1 MANQMAQYGRYG
13 DSMLVHMNPAE
24 VQGIAALSPTGS
36 LTTNPVTGQP
46 EAFLPFLA
54 PLLGSALG
62 TTFLTGT
69 GAGALG
75 GLIGSAGLSSGL
87 AGAIGSGLA
96 TTAVTGDLKKGLV
109 SGLTGYGVGQALG
122 AASKALSPEV
132 IDAAGT
138 AGELAEQS
146 ASLGTEITKAQT
158 ELAGFTPG
166 TEAYTQAADRLSN
179 LQAAQTG
186 LTGPVEVG
194 AGLQG
199 PAAPGSI
206 EMAQRNLANVSNQAQ
221 QGVLANRAANEE
233 LARAIQGAPEG
244 SSLSQLSAPQGGGML
259 GTMRADPMAFAGA
272 AGKALMSPANLALVA
287 TGEGKRGEM
296 EMEERFARDAKR
308 FEREREAELGRA
320 RQNIRDA
327 YGQLESDYPGYKIPG
342 YQAGGITAVN
352 PNNYMSNLRGLQALA
367 GGGRTVQNFNRGGR
381 TASDDYNAYMGTRP
395 VFGPGT
401 AAQRQANIRGSQ
413 VISPEQLQGY
423 RPGFGPEINYFQR
436 PTAAPAPTPG
446 PGTPPGTTPPG
457 GPGRDPGMG
466 LPPGDISGGPGKG
479 GTMGGI
485 ADFDYSQFAESE
497 AGREAI
503 ANFRDLTGISD
514 VTNRLSAI
522 EERPDPTIPQIDYD
536 EITSRVRSGI
546 DIPEF
551 DLSGIETRLGAIEGR
566 EMPSIDLSGIESRLG
581 AIEGREMP
589 SIDYDAITSRVRE
602 GIDIPEY
609 TAPSIDYDA
618 ITQRVREGIDIPA
631 YDTSSIMDAIA
642 ANREAIAGMP
652 APSTVDYDEIAN
664 RVRGSIDVPTVDL
677 SGIES
682 RLGAIEGREMPTFD
696 TSNIMSAIDANRQAI
711 AGIPATDFSGIESR
725 LSAIEGRPD
734 PTFDTSGIMSAID
747 ANRQA
752 ISGMPAVDLSG
763 IESRLGAIEG
773 RPDPTFDT
781 SGIMSAIDANREAI
795 AGLPAPAPAFDS
807 SGIMDAIAAN
817 REAIAGM
824 PAPQAFDDS
833 SILAAIEANRK
844 AIGGINSGGIN
855 PNPMAGIPTKVS
867 APTKQAPRRKGFA
880 EGGETEMSADQG
892 SKIIDLTI
900 AAVMG
905 QLPEDQAETVINRF
919 VDEFGSEAFAIL
931 RRQVLQGNV
940 PGAQTEGKIN
950 GNGGGMDDKVPG
962 MIGDQQPVAVSPG
975 EFIVPADVVSGLGDG
990 STDAGVEEL
999 YGMMDRVR
1007 SERTGMKQQP
1017 RPVNKAKVMPV

>member
-1 MANQMAQYGRYG
+1 MMNQRPPMQGIANQMAQHGRYG
-13 DSMLVHMNPAE
+13 DSMLVHMNPIE

-62 TTFLTGT
+62 STFLTGST
-69 GAGALG
+69 LG
-75 GLIGSAGLSSGL
+75 GLLGTGLSSGV

-96 TTAVTGDLKKGLV
+96 TTAATGDLKKGLI
-109 SGLTGYGVGQALG
+109 SGLTGYGIGQALQGG
-122 AASKALSPEV
+122 AEAVMGVPEAAETTAELASTA
-132 IDAAGT
+132 DAAKMSALQADPTLTAETLNQLPSVTQAQQATAGLDLAKTT
-138 AGELAEQS
+138 AGENIGSLAMEN
-146 ASLGTEITKAQT
+146 
-158 ELAGFTPG
+158 PG
-166 TEAYTQAADRLSN
+166 Q
-179 LQAAQTG
+179 
-186 LTGPVEVG
+186 
-194 AGLQG
+194 
-199 PAAPGSI
+199 
-206 EMAQRNLANVSNQAQ
+206 
-221 QGVLANRAANEE
+221 
-233 LARAIQGAPEG
+233 
-244 SSLSQLSAPQGGGML
+244 
-259 GTMRADPMAFAGA
+259 FAGGF
-272 AGKALMSPANLALVA
+272 GKALIKPANLAAIGV
-287 TGEGKRGEM
+287 GEGQRGAI

-308 FEREREAELGRA
+308 FDREREAELERA
-320 RQNIRDA
+320 RQGLRSA

-342 YQAGGITAVN
+342 YQAGGITSVN

-367 GGGRTVQNFNRGGR
+367 GGGRTVQNFKRGGR
-381 TASDDYNAYMGTRP
+381 TASDDYNDYMGSRP

-423 RPGFGPEINYFQR
+423 RPGFGPEISYFQR
-436 PTAAPAPTPG
+436 PSQTTPPGNG
-446 PGTPPGTTPPG
+446 PGTGPGTGPGDGPPGNPPG

-485 ADFDYSQFAESE
+485 ADFDYSQFAESD

-522 EERPDPTIPQIDYD
+522 EQRPDPTIPQIDYD
-536 EITSRVRSGI
+536 EITNRVRGGI
-546 DIPEF
+546 NIPEF
-551 DLSGIETRLGAIEGR
+551 
-566 EMPSIDLSGIESRLG
+566 DLSGIESRLG
-581 AIEGREMP
+581 AIETRDIP
-589 SIDYDAITSRVRE
+589 TIDYDAITSRVRE

-609 TAPSIDYDA
+609 TAPTIDYDA
-618 ITQRVREGIDIPA
+618 ITQRVREGIDIPT
-631 YDTSSIMDAIA
+631 YDTSGIMDAIA

-664 RVRGSIDVPTVDL
+664 RVRGSIDIPTVDL
-677 SGIES
+677 SGIET

-711 AGIPATDFSGIESR
+711 AGIPSIDLSGIEDRLVDIENIERPRFDLSSIESR
-725 LSAIEGRPD
+725 LGAIESRPD

-747 ANRQA
+747 ANRQ
-752 ISGMPAVDLSG
+752 
-763 IESRLGAIEG
+763 
-773 RPDPTFDT
+773 
-781 SGIMSAIDANREAI
+781 AI

-855 PNPMAGIPTKVS
+855 PNPTAGIPT
-867 APTKQAPRRKGFA
+867 APVKQAPVKSSPIRMPKGFA

-892 SKIIDLTI
+892 SRIIDLTI

-905 QLPEDQAETVINRF
+905 QLPEDQAESVINRF

-999 YGMMDRVR
+999 HGMMDRVR

>member
-1 MANQMAQYGRYG
+1 MQ
-13 DSMLVHMNPAE
+13 VKE
-24 VQGIAALSPTGS
+24 QGKLQWKERRLHSQI
-36 LTTNPVTGQP
+36 P
-46 EAFLPFLA
+46 E
-54 PLLGSALG
+54 LLEKL
-62 TTFLTGT
+62 
-69 GAGALG
+69 
-75 GLIGSAGLSSGL
+75 LSSQQNL
-87 AGAIGSGLA
+87 AAIGVGEGQRGAI
-96 TTAVTGDLKKGLV
+96 
-109 SGLTGYGVGQALG
+109 
-122 AASKALSPEV
+122 
-132 IDAAGT
+132 
-138 AGELAEQS
+138 
-146 ASLGTEITKAQT
+146 
-158 ELAGFTPG
+158 
-166 TEAYTQAADRLSN
+166 
-179 LQAAQTG
+179 
-186 LTGPVEVG
+186 
-194 AGLQG
+194 
-199 PAAPGSI
+199 
-206 EMAQRNLANVSNQAQ
+206 
-221 QGVLANRAANEE
+221 
-233 LARAIQGAPEG
+233 
-244 SSLSQLSAPQGGGML
+244 
-259 GTMRADPMAFAGA
+259 
-272 AGKALMSPANLALVA
+272 
-287 TGEGKRGEM
+287 

-308 FEREREAELGRA
+308 FQDERDAELERA
-320 RQNIRDA
+320 RQNMRTA

-342 YQAGGITAVN
+342 YQAGGITSVN

-436 PTAAPAPTPG
+436 PSQT
-446 PGTPPGTTPPG
+446 TPPGTGPGTRPGDGPPGNPPG
-457 GPGRDPGMG
+457 GPGGDPGMG

-522 EERPDPTIPQIDYD
+522 EERPDPNIPQIDYD
-536 EITSRVRSGI
+536 EITNRVRGGI

-551 DLSGIETRLGAIEGR
+551 DLSGIE
-566 EMPSIDLSGIESRLG
+566 SRLG
-581 AIEGREMP
+581 AIEDREIP
-589 SIDYDAITSRVRE
+589 GIDYDAITQRVRE

-631 YDTSSIMDAIA
+631 YDTSGIMDAIA

-664 RVRGSIDVPTVDL
+664 RVRGSIDIPAVDLSGIENRLGAIEGREMPTFDTSGIMSAIDANRQAISGIPSVDLSGIETRLGAIEGREMPAVDL

-734 PTFDTSGIMSAID
+734 PTFDTSGLMSAID

-752 ISGMPAVDLSG
+752 IAGMPAVDLSGIETRLGAIEGREMPTVDLSG

-773 RPDPTFDT
+773 REMPTFDTSGLMSAIDANRQAIAGIPATDLSGLQGRLDAIEARPDPTFDT
-781 SGIMSAIDANREAI
+781 SGIMSAIDANRQAI
-795 AGLPAPAPAFDS
+795 AGLPAPTPAFDS

-824 PAPQAFDDS
+824 PAPAPAVDLSGIQSRLDAIESRPDPTFDTSGIMDAIASNREAIASMPAPAPAFDS
-833 SILAAIEANRK
+833 SGLMDAIAANREAISNLPAPAPTVDLSGIESRLGAIEGRADPTFDTSGLMDAIAANREAIAGMPAPAPAFDASEILAAIEANRK

-855 PNPMAGIPTKVS
+855 PNPTAGIPT
-867 APTKQAPRRKGFA
+867 APVKQAPVKSSPIRVPKGKGFA

-892 SKIIDLTI
+892 SRIIDLTI

-990 STDAGVEEL
+990 STDAGVKEL
-999 YGMMDRVR
+999 HGMMDRVR
-1007 SERTGMKQQP
+1007 NERTGMKQQP

>member
-1 MANQMAQYGRYG
+1 MMNQQPPLQGMANQMAQYGRYG

-62 TTFLTGT
+62 STFLTGST
-69 GAGALG
+69 LG
-75 GLIGSAGLSSGL
+75 GLLGTGLSSGV

-96 TTAVTGDLKKGLV
+96 TTAATGDLKKGII
-109 SGLTGYGVGQALG
+109 SGLTGYGVGKALG
-122 AASKALSPEV
+122 AASDVASGADVTQQAL
-132 IDAAGT
+132 DT
-138 AGELAEQS
+138 
-146 ASLGTEITKAQT
+146 TT
-158 ELAGFTPG
+158 ELATEAAADYTSQAANLNAMSAAAGQPGSMIDPVADIAQAGSQTADALARSNALAGQQSALESQLASQRAGQTAMERAAAPFANPG
-166 TEAYTQAADRLSN
+166 T
-179 LQAAQTG
+179 
-186 LTGPVEVG
+186 
-194 AGLQG
+194 
-199 PAAPGSI
+199 
-206 EMAQRNLANVSNQAQ
+206 
-221 QGVLANRAANEE
+221 
-233 LARAIQGAPEG
+233 
-244 SSLSQLSAPQGGGML
+244 
-259 GTMRADPMAFAGA
+259 F
-272 AGKALMSPANLALVA
+272 GKALIKPANLAAIGV
-287 TGEGKRGEM
+287 GEGQRGAM
-296 EMEERFARDAKR
+296 EMEERFARDAER
-308 FEREREAELGRA
+308 FDREREAELERA
-320 RQNIRDA
+320 RQGLRSA

-342 YQAGGITAVN
+342 YQAGGITSVN

-367 GGGRTVQNFNRGGR
+367 GGGRTVQNFKRGGR
-381 TASDDYNAYMGTRP
+381 AEYDEYMGPMP
-395 VFGPGT
+395 VFGAGT

-436 PTAAPAPTPG
+436 PTATPAPTPG
-446 PGTPPGTTPPG
+446 PGIPPGTTPPGTTPPDTA
-457 GPGRDPGMG
+457 PPG
-466 LPPGDISGGPGKG
+466 LPPGTNPGMPNKG
-479 GTMGGI
+479 GGLG
-485 ADFDYSQFAESE
+485 DFDYSQFAESE
-497 AGREAI
+497 TGREAI
-503 ANFRDLTGISD
+503 GNFRDLMGLTD
-514 VTNRLSAI
+514 VTDRLSAI
-522 EERPDPTIPQIDYD
+522 EARPDPTVPQIDYD

-609 TAPSIDYDA
+609 TAP
-618 ITQRVREGIDIPA
+618 VF
-631 YDTSSIMDAIA
+631 
-642 ANREAIAGMP
+642 
-652 APSTVDYDEIAN
+652 DYDEIAN
-664 RVRGSIDVPTVDL
+664 RVRGSIDIPAVDL

-682 RLGAIEGREMPTFD
+682 RLGAIEGREMPT
-696 TSNIMSAIDANRQAI
+696 
-711 AGIPATDFSGIESR
+711 
-725 LSAIEGRPD
+725 
-734 PTFDTSGIMSAID
+734 
-747 ANRQA
+747 
-752 ISGMPAVDLSG
+752 VDLSG
-763 IESRLGAIEG
+763 IESRLGAIES

-807 SGIMDAIAAN
+807 SSIMDAIAANREAIANMPAPAPAVDLSSIQSRLDSIESRPDPTFDTSGIMDAIAAN
-817 REAIAGM
+817 RDAIAGM

-855 PNPMAGIPTKVS
+855 PNPMANIR
-867 APTKQAPRRKGFA
+867 TKQASKRGFA
-880 EGGETEMSADQG
+880 EGGETEASADQG
-892 SKIIDLTI
+892 SRIIDLTI

-905 QLPEDQAETVINRF
+905 QLPEDQAESVINRF

-940 PGAQTEGKIN
+940 PGAQTEGKIS

-1007 SERTGMKQQP
+1007 SERTGMKEQP

>member
-1 MANQMAQYGRYG
+1 MMNQRPPMQGIANQMAQHGRYG
-13 DSMLVHMNPAE
+13 DSMLVHMNPIE

-54 PLLGSALG
+54 PLLGSFLG
-62 TTFLTGT
+62 STFLTGST
-69 GAGALG
+69 LG
-75 GLIGSAGLSSGL
+75 VLGSGLSSAA

-96 TTAVTGDLKKGLV
+96 TTAATGDLKKGIL

-122 AASKALSPEV
+122 AASDALNPEIV
-132 IDAAGT
+132 NLEGALEGAGDAVGAVDT
-138 AGELAEQS
+138 
-146 ASLGTEITKAQT
+146 
-158 ELAGFTPG
+158 
-166 TEAYTQAADRLSN
+166 
-179 LQAAQTG
+179 AAQTG
-186 LTGPVEVG
+186 AELAGAQAELAAMPDLAATADVSMAVPPSDATMAGGDFFGATRPGGVDPAYLSKMEEVQKLQSQFAGQQAKIGELKSSLAAERAALTPMER
-194 AGLQG
+194 A
-199 PAAPGSI
+199 AAPF
-206 EMAQRNLANVSNQAQ
+206 AN
-221 QGVLANRAANEE
+221 
-233 LARAIQGAPEG
+233 P
-244 SSLSQLSAPQGGGML
+244 
-259 GTMRADPMAFAGA
+259 GTF
-272 AGKALMSPANLALVA
+272 GKALIKPTNLAAIGV
-287 TGEGKRGEM
+287 GEGQRGAI

-308 FEREREAELGRA
+308 FQDERDAELERA
-320 RQNIRDA
+320 RQGMRSA
-327 YGQLESDYPGYKIPG
+327 YSQLESDYPGYKIPG
-342 YQAGGITAVN
+342 YQAGGITSVN

-381 TASDDYNAYMGTRP
+381 TASDDYNDYMGTRP
-395 VFGPGT
+395 IFGAGT

-436 PTAAPAPTPG
+436 PSQT
-446 PGTPPGTTPPG
+446 TPPGTVPGTGPGTVPGDGPPG
-457 GPGRDPGMG
+457 GPGRDPGMS

-522 EERPDPTIPQIDYD
+522 ETRPDPTIPQIDYD
-536 EITSRVRSGI
+536 EITNRVRGGI

-551 DLSGIETRLGAIEGR
+551 DLSGIE
-566 EMPSIDLSGIESRLG
+566 SRLG
-581 AIEGREMP
+581 AIETRDIP
-589 SIDYDAITSRVRE
+589 TIDYDAITNRVRE
-602 GIDIPEY
+602 GINIPEY

-618 ITQRVREGIDIPA
+618 ITQRVREGIDIPT
-631 YDTSSIMDAIA
+631 YDTSGIMDAIA

-652 APSTVDYDEIAN
+652 APSSVDYDEIAN
-664 RVRGSIDVPTVDL
+664 RVRGSIDIPAVDL
-677 SGIES
+677 SGIET
-682 RLGAIEGREMPTFD
+682 RLGAIEGREM
-696 TSNIMSAIDANRQAI
+696 
-711 AGIPATDFSGIESR
+711 
-725 LSAIEGRPD
+725 

-752 ISGMPAVDLSG
+752 ISGIPSVDLSGIEGRLGAIEGREMPTFDTSGLMSAIDANRQAIAGMPAVDLSG
-763 IESRLGAIEG
+763 IETRLGAIEG
-773 RPDPTFDT
+773 REMPTFDT
-781 SGIMSAIDANREAI
+781 SGIMSAIDANRQAI
-795 AGLPAPAPAFDS
+795 AGLPAPTPAFDS

-817 REAIAGM
+817 REAISGM
-824 PAPQAFDDS
+824 PAPAPAFDAGE
-833 SILAAIEANRK
+833 ILAAIEANRK

-855 PNPMAGIPTKVS
+855 PNPTAGIPT
-867 APTKQAPRRKGFA
+867 APVKQAPVKSSPIRMPKGFA

-892 SKIIDLTI
+892 SRIIDLAI

-905 QLPEDQAETVINRF
+905 QLPEDQAESVINRF

-999 YGMMDRVR
+999 HGMMDRVR

>member
-1 MANQMAQYGRYG
+1 MMNQRPPMQGIANQMAQHGRYG
-13 DSMLVHMNPAE
+13 DSMLVHMNPIE

-54 PLLGSALG
+54 PLLGSAFGSSML
-62 TTFLTGT
+62 
-69 GAGALG
+69 GALG
-75 GLIGSAGLSSGL
+75 GSSLLGGTALGSALTGIAGNAALS
-87 AGAIGSGLA
+87 GAIGSGLA
-96 TTAVTGDLKKGLV
+96 TTAVTGDLKKGLI
-109 SGLTGYGVGQALG
+109 SGLTGYGLGQ
-122 AASKALSPEV
+122 V
-132 IDAAGT
+132 MD
-138 AGELAEQS
+138 
-146 ASLGTEITKAQT
+146 
-158 ELAGFTPG
+158 
-166 TEAYTQAADRLSN
+166 
-179 LQAAQTG
+179 AAQTALNPALESAQEG
-186 LTGPVEVG
+186 LTAVSDAATQTGTDLAVTQAELATLPSATPDMSAALPPDGGVLQAQVNPAMSPVASPTADALSASAVDPFRLEKMQEIQ
-194 AGLQG
+194 GLESQ
-199 PAAPGSI
+199 
-206 EMAQRNLANVSNQAQ
+206 LASQQAQ
-221 QGVLANRAANEE
+221 QASLKGRIGDITRETSGFDRLKGLA
-233 LARAIQGAPEG
+233 QAP
-244 SSLSQLSAPQGGGML
+244 
-259 GTMRADPMAFAGA
+259 GA
-272 AGKALMSPANLALVA
+272 AGAQLIQPGTLATIGV
-287 TGEGKRGEM
+287 GEGQRGEI
-296 EMEERFARDAKR
+296 EMQERFAREAR
-308 FEREREAELGRA
+308 EFERQQEEDRRRAERNLAAGFA
-320 RQNIRDA
+320 
-327 YGQLESDYPGYKIPG
+327 
-342 YQAGGITAVN
+342 AGGITTVN
-352 PNNYMSNLRGLQALA
+352 PNNYMANLRGLHALA
-367 GGGRTVQNFNRGGR
+367 GGGRTVQNFRKGGLGR
-381 TASDDYNAYMGTRP
+381 MTESLNSAGDYSSNPAI
-395 VFGPGT
+395 FGPGP
-401 AAQRQANIRGSQ
+401 AAARQKKLHGT

-423 RPGFGPEINYFQR
+423 RPGFDAEINYFQ
-436 PTAAPAPTPG
+436 TATPPPRTAPGTG
-446 PGTPPGTTPPG
+446 PGDGPPGNPPG

-485 ADFDYSQFAESE
+485 ADFDYSQFAESD

-522 EERPDPTIPQIDYD
+522 EQRPDPTIPQIDYD
-536 EITSRVRSGI
+536 EITNRVRGGI
-546 DIPEF
+546 NIPEF
-551 DLSGIETRLGAIEGR
+551 
-566 EMPSIDLSGIESRLG
+566 DLSGIESRLG
-581 AIEGREMP
+581 AIETRDIP
-589 SIDYDAITSRVRE
+589 TIDYDAITSRVRE

-609 TAPSIDYDA
+609 TAPTIDYDA
-618 ITQRVREGIDIPA
+618 ITQRVREGIDIPT
-631 YDTSSIMDAIA
+631 YDTSGIMDAIA

-664 RVRGSIDVPTVDL
+664 RVRGSIDIPTVDLSGIETRLGAIEGREMPTFDTSGIMSAIDANRQAISGIPSVDL

-711 AGIPATDFSGIESR
+711 AGMPAVDLSGIETR
-725 LSAIEGRPD
+725 LGAIEGREM

-747 ANRQA
+747 ANRQ
-752 ISGMPAVDLSG
+752 
-763 IESRLGAIEG
+763 
-773 RPDPTFDT
+773 
-781 SGIMSAIDANREAI
+781 AI

-855 PNPMAGIPTKVS
+855 PNPTAGIPT
-867 APTKQAPRRKGFA
+867 APVKQAPIRTSPIRMPKGKGFA

-892 SKIIDLTI
+892 SRIIDLTI

-905 QLPEDQAETVINRF
+905 QLPEDQAESVINRF

-999 YGMMDRVR
+999 HGMMDRVR

>member
-1 MANQMAQYGRYG
+1 MERA
-13 DSMLVHMNPAE
+13 
-24 VQGIAALSPTGS
+24 
-36 LTTNPVTGQP
+36 
-46 EAFLPFLA
+46 
-54 PLLGSALG
+54 
-62 TTFLTGT
+62 
-69 GAGALG
+69 
-75 GLIGSAGLSSGL
+75 
-87 AGAIGSGLA
+87 
-96 TTAVTGDLKKGLV
+96 
-109 SGLTGYGVGQALG
+109 
-122 AASKALSPEV
+122 
-132 IDAAGT
+132 
-138 AGELAEQS
+138 
-146 ASLGTEITKAQT
+146 
-158 ELAGFTPG
+158 
-166 TEAYTQAADRLSN
+166 
-179 LQAAQTG
+179 
-186 LTGPVEVG
+186 
-194 AGLQG
+194 
-199 PAAPGSI
+199 AAPF
-206 EMAQRNLANVSNQAQ
+206 ANP
-221 QGVLANRAANEE
+221 
-233 LARAIQGAPEG
+233 GA
-244 SSLSQLSAPQGGGML
+244 
-259 GTMRADPMAFAGA
+259 F
-272 AGKALMSPANLALVA
+272 GKALIKPANLAAIGV
-287 TGEGKRGEM
+287 GEGQRGAI
-296 EMEERFARDAKR
+296 EMEERFARDAER
-308 FEREREAELGRA
+308 FDREREAELERA
-320 RQNIRDA
+320 RQGLRSA

-342 YQAGGITAVN
+342 YQAGGITSVN

-381 TASDDYNAYMGTRP
+381 AEYDEYMGPRP
-395 VFGPGT
+395 IFGAGT

-457 GPGRDPGMG
+457 TTPPDTTPPG
-466 LPPGDISGGPGKG
+466 LPPGTNPGMPNKG
-479 GTMGGI
+479 GGLG
-485 ADFDYSQFAESE
+485 DFDYSQFAESE
-497 AGREAI
+497 TGREAI
-503 ANFRDLTGISD
+503 GNFRDLMGLTD
-514 VTNRLSAI
+514 VTDRLSAI
-522 EERPDPTIPQIDYD
+522 EARPDPTIPQIDYD
-536 EITSRVRSGI
+536 EITNRVRGGI

-551 DLSGIETRLGAIEGR
+551 
-566 EMPSIDLSGIESRLG
+566 DLSGIESRLG
-581 AIEGREMP
+581 AIEGREIP
-589 SIDYDAITSRVRE
+589 GIDYDAITQRVRE

-618 ITQRVREGIDIPA
+618 ITQRVREGIDIPT
-631 YDTSSIMDAIA
+631 YDTSGIMDAIA

-652 APSTVDYDEIAN
+652 APSAVDYDEIAS
-664 RVRGSIDVPTVDL
+664 RVRGSIDIPTVDL
-677 SGIES
+677 SGIET
-682 RLGAIEGREMPTFD
+682 RLGAIEGREIPTFD
-696 TSNIMSAIDANRQAI
+696 TSGIMSAIDANRQAI
-711 AGIPATDFSGIESR
+711 SGIPSVDFSGIESR

-734 PTFDTSGIMSAID
+734 PTFDTSGLMSAID

-752 ISGMPAVDLSG
+752 IAGMPTIDLSG

-795 AGLPAPAPAFDS
+795 AGLPAPAPAFDT

-855 PNPMAGIPTKVS
+855 PNPMAGIPTKASV
-867 APTKQAPRRKGFA
+867 PTKQAPRRKGFA

-892 SKIIDLTI
+892 SRIIDLTI

-905 QLPEDQAETVINRF
+905 QLPEDQAESVINRF

-999 YGMMDRVR
+999 HGMMDRVR